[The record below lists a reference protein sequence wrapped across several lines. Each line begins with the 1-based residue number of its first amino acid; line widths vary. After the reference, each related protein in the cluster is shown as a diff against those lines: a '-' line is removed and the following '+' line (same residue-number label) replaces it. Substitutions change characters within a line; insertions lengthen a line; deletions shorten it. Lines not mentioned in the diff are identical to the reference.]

1 MKKDTIEISRVLL
14 ESIIKEN
21 LRLKEEL
28 SIYKP
33 TAPLQPQILDNQ
45 ISIDEY
51 IKKLKKGKKK
61 DEWYT
66 IRIYDGDNN

>member
-1 MKKDTIEISRVLL
+1 MNKDTIEISRTLL
-14 ESIIKEN
+14 ESVIKEN

-51 IKKLKKGKKK
+51 IKSLKPKKNKKG
-61 DEWYT
+61 
-66 IRIYDGDNN
+66 NNNDKE